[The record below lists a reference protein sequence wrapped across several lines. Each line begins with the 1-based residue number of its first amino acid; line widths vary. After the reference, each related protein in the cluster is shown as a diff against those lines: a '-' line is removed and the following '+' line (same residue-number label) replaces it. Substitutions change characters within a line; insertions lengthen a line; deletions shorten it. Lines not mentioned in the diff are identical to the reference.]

1 MNTNFLGDNPW
12 TYIFVFTLVI
22 TGFILV
28 AGTLSGLLIG
38 FVASRYSVKN
48 MDKYQKEIEALL
60 PCTDCGQCKF
70 QTCAEYADA
79 VLHTE
84 APEDA
89 CPHVKP
95 GVPEAMVAI
104 RERLQK
110 SLEDPTPIK
119 KKEPRFWE
127 RKF

>member
-1 MNTNFLGDNPW
+1 MGTNPW
-12 TYIFVFTLVI
+12 TYIFLFIFVIAAAILVI
-22 TGFILV
+22 
-28 AGTLSGLLIG
+28 GTLSGLLIG

-48 MDKYQKEIEALL
+48 MNKYQKEIESLL
-60 PCTDCGQCKF
+60 PGKDCGQCKF
-70 QTCAEYADA
+70 PSCAEYADA

-89 CPHVKP
+89 CPYAKA
-95 GVPEAMVAI
+95 GAPEAMEAI

-110 SLEDPTPIK
+110 SLEDPTPIE

>member
-1 MNTNFLGDNPW
+1 MGANPW
-12 TYIFVFTLVI
+12 LW
-22 TGFILV
+22 ILV
-28 AGTLSGLLIG
+28 LSLGIMGGILVLGTLSGLLIG

-48 MDKYQKEIEALL
+48 MNKYQKEIEAFL
-60 PCTDCGQCKF
+60 PRKDCGQCKYPS
-70 QTCAEYADA
+70 CSEYADA

-89 CPHVKP
+89 CPYVKP
-95 GVPEAMVAI
+95 GAPEAMVAI

-127 RKF
+127 QKF

>member
-1 MNTNFLGDNPW
+1 MGSNPW
-12 TYIFVFTLVI
+12 VYILVFTLVI
-22 TGFILV
+22 AAGIVVL
-28 AGTLSGLLIG
+28 GTLSGLLIG

-48 MDKYQKEIEALL
+48 MNKYQKEIDALL
-60 PCTDCGQCKF
+60 PGKDCGQCKYHS
-70 QTCAEYADA
+70 CWEYADA

-89 CPHVKP
+89 CPYVKQ

-127 RKF
+127 QKF

>member
-1 MNTNFLGDNPW
+1 MNTLFLGDNPW
-12 TYIFVFTLVI
+12 TYILVFTLAI
-22 TGFILV
+22 MGFILV

-48 MDKYQKEIEALL
+48 TNKYQKEIEALL
-60 PCTDCGQCKF
+60 PCTNCGECKF
-70 QTCAEYADA
+70 STCAEFADA

-84 APEDA
+84 ADADA
-89 CPHVKP
+89 CPYVKP
-95 GVPEAMVAI
+95 GTPEAMVAI
-104 RERLQK
+104 RTRLQK

-127 RKF
+127 QKF

>member
-1 MNTNFLGDNPW
+1 MGSNPW
-12 TYIFVFTLVI
+12 TYILVFTLAIAAGIVV
-22 TGFILV
+22 L
-28 AGTLSGLLIG
+28 GTLSGLLIG

-48 MDKYQKEIEALL
+48 MNKYQTEINALL
-60 PCTDCGQCKF
+60 PGKDCGQCKY
-70 QTCAEYADA
+70 QSCWEYADA

-89 CPHVKP
+89 CPYVKP

-104 RERLQK
+104 RERLQN

-127 RKF
+127 QKF